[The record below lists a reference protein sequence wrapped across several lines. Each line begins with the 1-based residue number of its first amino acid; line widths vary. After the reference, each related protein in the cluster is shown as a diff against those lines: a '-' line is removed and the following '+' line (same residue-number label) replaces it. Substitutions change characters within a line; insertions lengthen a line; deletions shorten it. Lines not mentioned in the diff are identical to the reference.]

1 MTQRRQNKTA
11 SETREGGTQGC
22 GASRKGQQHPVASPA
37 AVSQFFH
44 RGAQLH
50 LFNCGIITSQINRG
64 KKKEEEIEK
73 LHLFTNYAQLQAE
86 FFSSDSYE

>member
-44 RGAQLH
+44 RGTQLH
-50 LFNCGIITSQINRG
+50 LFNCGILPHKLTVEKRR
-64 KKKEEEIEK
+64 KKK
-73 LHLFTNYAQLQAE
+73 
-86 FFSSDSYE
+86 